1 MPDSSPLQD
10 LLDTHEL
17 KQAHEHLRGE
27 CGFYRKVDDGEAGDH
42 EEHCGYGGGA
52 LVKFTAQDW
61 VELTPRTPEAS
72 TVPQPT
78 VPPGGPG
85 LWHVKGMQLPPYI
98 QHLYKHLVGRYG
110 KHKAYGVAVG
120 VVRKWS
126 QGINPG
132 GWKTKSGKG
141 KRTHPDVQAAAA
153 RNMAEWE
160 EKRARAHAQAREH
173 SHGRTRSQHALAA
186 TNSQTGGSRRRRH
199 PSADVDGLR
208 LAGDSWSAPGVSR
221 QTIPPAPGGAYETY
235 GLHQKPA
242 QTVMPSP
249 PLPPKVPIP
258 TQQEVL
264 ALAADVPECSQ
275 AYLSTTARTFL
286 RTAAVKLSKN
296 DELEAL
302 YMLRSA
308 QTALRNA
315 HRADL
320 GATMPWRNVANVF
333 TRIPSAEASSAT
345 ALMLQ
350 GRDRAIEWRGLET
363 RCDALLTRLRK
374 RFFHGR
380 FNGPSEQP
388 RLSASGDGGVKLS
401 ARLR

>member
-1 MPDSSPLQD
+1 VSDSPLQD
-10 LLDTHEL
+10 LLDVHEL
-17 KQAHEHLRGE
+17 RQAHEHLRGE
-27 CGFYRKVDDGEAGDH
+27 CSFYRKVDDGEAGD
-42 EEHCGYGGGA
+42 ENECGTGGGA

-110 KHKAYGVAVG
+110 KQGAYRVAVG

-126 QGINPG
+126 QGVNPG

-141 KRTHPDVQAAAA
+141 KRTHPDVQAAASK
-153 RNMAEWE
+153 NMAEWE
-160 EKRARAHAQAREH
+160 EKRARAHAQHRETEARH
-173 SHGRTRSQHALAA
+173 HQVRA
-186 TNSQTGGSRRRRH
+186 TV
-199 PSADVDGLR
+199 A
-208 LAGDSWSAPGVSR
+208 LAGDSWSAPGVSKA
-221 QTIPPAPGGAYETY
+221 TIPPAPGGSYEQY

-242 QTVMPSP
+242 QTVQPSP
-249 PLPPKVPIP
+249 PLPPKVPRP
-258 TQQEVL
+258 TQSEIL
-264 ALAADVPECSQ
+264 ALAGDVPDCSQ
-275 AYLSTTARTFL
+275 PYLSVTARTFL
-286 RTAAVKLSKN
+286 RTAAVKLTRN
-296 DELEAL
+296 DDLEAL
-302 YMLRSA
+302 AMLRSA

-320 GATMPWRNVANVF
+320 GASMPWRNVANVW
-333 TRIPSAEASSAT
+333 TRVPSAETSSAT

-350 GRDRAIEWRGLET
+350 GRARALEWRGLEV
-363 RCDALLTRLRK
+363 RCEALLTRLRK

-380 FNGPSEQP
+380 FNGPSEQT
-388 RLSASGDGGVKLS
+388 RLSASGDGGTPLN
-401 ARLR
+401 ARLT